1 MVDGGLFSEHCLVPN
16 NIKGNHK
23 INQNYLIKY
32 FLDVDVWHEE
42 DTI

>member
-23 INQNYLIKY
+23 INLKSFNKI
-32 FLDVDVWHEE
+32 FP
-42 DTI
+42 